1 MVKSQINSLDLPKQI
16 SIKLRK
22 ALSYSISF
30 PLFVYFAG
38 VMLSTPYY
46 NWQYAKQNGF
56 VSWLFLGEI
65 RATLKAGAWPLYAF
79 ESDKKSE
86 WSAEERSNATS
97 FFLSFDI
104 YQKVLKDSNEPAFIE
119 NISSNMPLALTKLKS
134 ALNESKTVRDDV
146 LEKMV
151 PGMSKSW
158 RDLYQKGLELQIQ
171 GWETKDRDM
180 IKRSNA
186 LINDWGQWYNSN
198 LSKFKMPT

>member
-1 MVKSQINSLDLPKQI
+1 MVKSQINSLTLPKQI

-22 ALSYSISF
+22 AMSYFISV

-86 WSAEERSNATS
+86 WSAEDRSNATS
-97 FFLSFDI
+97 LFLSISI
-104 YQKVLKDSNEPAFIE
+104 YQKALKESNDPAFIE
-119 NISSNMPLALTKLKS
+119 NISSSLPRALTQLKT
-134 ALNESKTVRDDV
+134 ALNESITVRDDV
-146 LEKMV
+146 LERIL
-151 PGMSKSW
+151 PGMSKPW

-171 GWETKDRDM
+171 GWETNDKSM
-180 IKRSNA
+180 IYRSNT
-186 LINDWGQWYNSN
+186 LINDWGQWYNNN
-198 LSKFKMPT
+198 LSKFNIPK